1 MNQTRYKFLFF
12 VVLVIFIVT
21 AFSIFFFRPK
31 PSDEEIPPG
40 SKRVGVESILI
51 LS

>member
-1 MNQTRYKFLFF
+1 MNKTRYKILLLF
-12 VVLVIFIVT
+12 VLVIFIIT
-21 AFSIFFFRPK
+21 TFSIFFFRPK

-40 SKRVGVESILI
+40 SKRVNAVFFI